1 MLRCST
7 CRAYR
12 ELPKQRMWYS
22 HNQRRQQQ
30 QQQQQQ
36 QSSRLMN
43 RCEYFQKLRWLQ
55 TTEVYRWKIW
65 SERSRTISWPN
76 SPAKQRCDLTYNLT
90 TTNPHSLAKQ
100 YIQNIAIK
108 INRMDNTANDESIM
122 AIIQAL
128 LKAILK
134 KYHPFKSLLQ
144 LHPSC
149 LTLSQ
154 ESRVTF
160 QLQLKLELSDAMCTK
175 AH

>member
-1 MLRCST
+1 MVT
-7 CRAYR
+7 D
-12 ELPKQRMWYS
+12 
-22 HNQRRQQQ
+22 
-30 QQQQQQ
+30 
-36 QSSRLMN
+36 N
-43 RCEYFQKLRWLQ
+43 RSLQVKDLEQEEQDHIVAKVCEQH
-55 TTEVYRWKIW
+55 
-65 SERSRTISWPN
+65 
-76 SPAKQRCDLTYNLT
+76 CDPPYTLT

-160 QLQLKLELSDAMCTK
+160 QLQVKLELLEAMCKK